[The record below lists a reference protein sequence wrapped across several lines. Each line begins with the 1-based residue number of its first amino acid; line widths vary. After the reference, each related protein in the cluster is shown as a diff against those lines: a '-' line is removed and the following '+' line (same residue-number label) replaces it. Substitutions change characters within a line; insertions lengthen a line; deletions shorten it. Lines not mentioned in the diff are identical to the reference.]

1 MYVHVRDILY
11 MSSVFTVFLVFS
23 FFILFLKHF
32 GYLFVY
38 LDFHMCYRERKTEN
52 KKCVNTHQHSKQAVA
67 IVTGQCFTSNIPST
81 LTITIATVTMAKAIH
96 KYSRHLFI

>member
-23 FFILFLKHF
+23 FFISFLKHF

-52 KKCVNTHQHSKQAVA
+52 KNKK
-67 IVTGQCFTSNIPST
+67 TGYFIYIYMSWI
-81 LTITIATVTMAKAIH
+81 LVFFITI
-96 KYSRHLFI
+96 LFEFPFLN

>member
-23 FFILFLKHF
+23 FFISFLKHF

-38 LDFHMCYRERKTEN
+38 LDFHMCYREREKQKIKIKN
-52 KKCVNTHQHSKQAVA
+52 WIFYLYIHVLDISLFHYYFIRISFSKLNEGLGYGV
-67 IVTGQCFTSNIPST
+67 
-81 LTITIATVTMAKAIH
+81 
-96 KYSRHLFI
+96 

>member
-52 KKCVNTHQHSKQAVA
+52 KNKK
-67 IVTGQCFTSNIPST
+67 TGYFIYIYMSWI
-81 LTITIATVTMAKAIH
+81 LVFFITI
-96 KYSRHLFI
+96 LFEFPFLN